1 MAIKIICRPNGPYLV
16 ENDGSIELY
25 DAIGTKV
32 DLTGKAKFALCRC
45 GGSPT
50 KPVCDGTHSKNRVPA
65 AGAAVRPHEN
75 PLPSPEGL
83 LVCGNTPSPRTGRPA
98 PASCSTGTN

>member
-45 GGSPT
+45 GGSPPKT
-50 KPVCDGTHSKNRVPA
+50 LCGRAHSKSGFQA
-65 AGAAVRPHEN
+65 AGGGGAQQKTRLPPREGW
-75 PLPSPEGL
+75 PLRAPP
-83 LVCGNTPSPRTGRPA
+83 TSPRAGPPPLA
-98 PASCSTGTN
+98 PFPP

>member
-45 GGSPT
+45 GGSTPKT
-50 KPVCDGTHSKNRVPA
+50 LCDGTPSKNGFQAAEA
-65 AGAAVRPHEN
+65 AGAQQKPSPPPRDGWPVRPM
-75 PLPSPEGL
+75 P
-83 LVCGNTPSPRTGRPA
+83 TSPRAGPPHA
-98 PASCSTGTN
+98 A

>member
-45 GGSPT
+45 GGPTPKPFCARAPQQIGLHATEAAGGQHETCLRPPEGWALPAQPSSPSRGLSRPAAPPTPT
-50 KPVCDGTHSKNRVPA
+50 K
-65 AGAAVRPHEN
+65 
-75 PLPSPEGL
+75 
-83 LVCGNTPSPRTGRPA
+83 
-98 PASCSTGTN
+98 

>member
-45 GGSPT
+45 GGHSPEPWPSGACRPAASPSGAAATRLERPPQRAPAGSAARPSSPT
-50 KPVCDGTHSKNRVPA
+50 PP
-65 AGAAVRPHEN
+65 VRP
-75 PLPSPEGL
+75 
-83 LVCGNTPSPRTGRPA
+83 PA
-98 PASCSTGTN
+98 VA

>member
-45 GGSPT
+45 GGAPP
-50 KPVCDGTHSKNRVPA
+50 KPVCDGTHSKIGFQA
-65 AGAAVRPHEN
+65 AGAAGAQQKPSLRPRGG
-75 PLPSPEGL
+75 LPARAPPTSPGAGSARL
-83 LVCGNTPSPRTGRPA
+83 ADSPPR
-98 PASCSTGTN
+98 